1 MAQENEEKKK
11 KYSNYKKTKINKEEE
26 NKNER
31 KLGRIYTTL
40 KNPEKKNYNNKNNNY
55 KTPFDKQRAKSSM
68 MNNNKI
74 KKEIYEDDITQKFM
88 KNEANDYNGMIK
100 DNKGNLIMNPSGEI
114 EYLLLNHKVYNSKVN
129 QIKNFLNN
137 MK

>member
-1 MAQENEEKKK
+1 LAQENEEKKK

-26 NKNER
+26 NKNEK

-55 KTPFDKQRAKSSM
+55 KTPFDKQRTKSSM

>member
-26 NKNER
+26 NKNEK

-55 KTPFDKQRAKSSM
+55 KTPFDKQRTKSSM

>member
-1 MAQENEEKKK
+1 
-11 KYSNYKKTKINKEEE
+11 
-26 NKNER
+26 
-31 KLGRIYTTL
+31 
-40 KNPEKKNYNNKNNNY
+40 
-55 KTPFDKQRAKSSM
+55 M

-88 KNEANDYNGMIK
+88 KNEANDYNGIIK
-100 DNKGNLIMNPSGEI
+100 DNKVNLIMNPSGEI